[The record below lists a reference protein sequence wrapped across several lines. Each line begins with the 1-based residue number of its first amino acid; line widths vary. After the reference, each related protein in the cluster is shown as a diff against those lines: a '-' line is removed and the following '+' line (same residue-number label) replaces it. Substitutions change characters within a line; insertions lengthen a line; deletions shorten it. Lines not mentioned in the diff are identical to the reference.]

1 MTFWRREWQRMKKR
15 SRRSRER
22 KRKGGKARRSLGI
35 KRRLFK
41 HKAAY
46 TGAGLGWPCRARGCL
61 PADAEKKLHIL
72 EAKRRCPSS
81 SRSFGDPSR
90 LPEARAGH
98 LWTLSGPGN
107 NRCLSETLLLGQM
120 SESVFTRMCEPHL
133 SVHSLHAF
141 TSAQTA
147 YRQDE
152 VTTSSHPWHII

>member
-107 NRCLSETLLLGQM
+107 NRCLSESLLLGQM
-120 SESVFTRMCEPHL
+120 SESVFTRMCKPHL
-133 SVHSLHAF
+133 SVHSLHEC